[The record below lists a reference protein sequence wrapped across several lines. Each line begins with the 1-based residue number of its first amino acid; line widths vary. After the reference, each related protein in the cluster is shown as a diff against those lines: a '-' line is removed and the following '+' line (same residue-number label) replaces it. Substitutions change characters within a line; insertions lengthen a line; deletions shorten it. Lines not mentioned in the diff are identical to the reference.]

1 MPSALFQSVFPELW
15 VAAHMHHS
23 VDHYAISLYTIV
35 NTEWKTLDEI
45 ASHIIFDY
53 LPSAGIGKDLFD
65 AGLEGFD
72 KRLRH
77 PRTDVSIIG
86 DSSKVFFK
94 RLRMERVLHLL
105 MILCANTEAS
115 LPSTGSTIPL
125 FISSRRRLTV
135 ST

>member
-1 MPSALFQSVFPELW
+1 MVIGHESRADMPPFPLF
-15 VAAHMHHS
+15 
-23 VDHYAISLYTIV
+23 
-35 NTEWKTLDEI
+35 
-45 ASHIIFDY
+45 
-53 LPSAGIGKDLFD
+53 
-65 AGLEGFD
+65 
-72 KRLRH
+72 
-77 PRTDVSIIG
+77 SIIG